1 MLPVQMKHSAQK
13 ACAVAALA
21 ALLAGGD
28 AGGQSMEASRAR
40 LAALRSRIAA
50 LTGRLGTELA
60 ARDALRA
67 RLRLAELDITAKRQR
82 LDSLHTA
89 EVAATRRATLL
100 HAEEQRTRAALA
112 TSRSV
117 LAGEMRAAYLIG
129 RQEPLKLLLN
139 QHDPAAGGRLLA
151 YYGYFS
157 RERATEIESLDAG
170 VRQLAE
176 LGSAAARETAAL
188 LALQDAARREL
199 EGLVRAR
206 AERGAALAALALEVS
221 SGSRQ
226 LAELK
231 HEAETVEA
239 LLADLARVLKD
250 FPVDTQQPFEQ
261 LRGRLPWPVAGR
273 LAAANREPLGEIA
286 PGAPRGEG
294 ISIETARGAKV
305 RAPYFGRVVYADWLP
320 GLGLLIILGHSGG
333 YLTLYGHTEVLYKS
347 VGDWVSPGD
356 VIAGLNDAD
365 GAAPRLY
372 FEIRQGRKPLD
383 AKLWMKSAP

>member
-1 MLPVQMKHSAQK
+1 MKRSVQK

-50 LTGRLGTELA
+50 LTGHLATELA

-82 LDSLHTA
+82 LDSLRATQ
-89 EVAATRRATLL
+89 VAATRRAADL
-100 HAEEQRTRAALA
+100 HAEELRTRAALE
-112 TSRSV
+112 TSRAA
-117 LAGEMRAAYLIG
+117 LAGQMRAAYVIG
-129 RQEPLKLLLN
+129 PQEPLKLLLN
-139 QHDPAAGGRLLA
+139 QHDPAAAGRMLA

-157 RERATEIESLDAG
+157 RARATEIASLDAG
-170 VRQLAE
+170 VRRLAE
-176 LGSAAARETAAL
+176 LGSAAARETASL
-188 LALQDAARREL
+188 LALQDEARREL

-206 AERGAALAALALEVS
+206 AERGAALAALAVDLS
-221 SGSRQ
+221 SGGRQ
-226 LAELK
+226 LAELQ

-261 LRGRLPWPVAGR
+261 LRGKLPWPVAGR
-273 LAAANREPLGEIA
+273 LTAANQEPHRETA
-286 PGAPRGEG
+286 QGAARGDG
-294 ISIETARGAKV
+294 LRGGGVSIESARGAKV

-347 VGDWVSPGD
+347 VGDWVAPGD

-365 GAAPRLY
+365 GAVPRLY
-372 FEIRQGRKPLD
+372 FEIRQGRKPVD